1 MSKTYL
7 RKKIG
12 NRTFCWQPADEKLGY
27 KGNIGTW
34 WLEENGKLIR
44 PAESNEYEKLSK
56 IEKVDAQS
64 KEDGEDDE
72 DNGPMGYDKASKIRK
87 KSFGDLL
94 AEKIVGGGGI
104 GESFKSSV
112 SDKFKAKIKGIKE
125 TFDPMNMAKSLGG
138 RAGAAIY
145 GKLTG
150 RSEEDMEYF
159 AGSKRKRKDG
169 GGSAGTPTA
178 DKLDSLETGNDF
190 LSTLVSIQELLSK
203 REEENKNQRESEN
216 NFAEENKSEKDRRH
230 NELIAAITGNK
241 VKESSKQKETATKE
255 DDSGGLDINPNF
267 RINPARALAKE
278 GAKDAAV
285 AAEKSGAKTA
295 TKVGKDAIKK
305 SAVKT
310 LGKTIGKGALK
321 SIPILGAAV
330 GAGFAISRLIDGDV
344 VGAGIEAASGLGSAL
359 TSIPLTITNAA
370 RDVYKSVY
378 GDFPDPTDPQDQK
391 NLSEI
396 YDICKEVAA
405 ELLKEASTSAKPV
418 GEIEYDAMGNPT
430 GSSVPESTPVTSS
443 STPSVPATPTAP
455 SGTATPAPSPST
467 GQALNSAVSSNL
479 DLKASPPSSDPSTVI
494 NNSKTITSKETGK
507 KETIPS
513 VRNSE
518 PTFQRMIFNS
528 TRVV

>member
-1 MSKTYL
+1 MPKPLIVDY
-7 RKKIG
+7 KGQKVIG
-12 NRTFCWQPADEKLGY
+12 HTAKSLGY
-27 KGNIGTW
+27 DLPKNPMFWFFMNLDGSDGDPLN
-34 WLEENGKLIR
+34 LKQVND
-44 PAESNEYEKLSK
+44 
-56 IEKVDAQS
+56 IERSFNK
-64 KEDGEDDE
+64 
-72 DNGPMGYDKASKIRK
+72 NMGYKEAKETRE
-87 KSFGDLL
+87 KSFSDIFT
-94 AEKIVGGGGI
+94 EKMVSGVGI
-104 GESFKSSV
+104 GESIKATFSEKGN
-112 SDKFKAKIKGIKE
+112 AKIKGIKE
-125 TFDPMNMAKSLGG
+125 KFDPMNMAKAIGG
-138 RAGAAIY
+138 KAGAAIY
-145 GKLTG
+145 GKVMN
-150 RSEEDMEYF
+150 RSQEDMEYF
-159 AGSKRKRKDG
+159 AGSKRKRKESG
-169 GGSAGTPTA
+169 VSGGTPTA

-255 DDSGGLDINPNF
+255 NDSGGIDINPNF
-267 RINPARALAKE
+267 RINPARALAK
-278 GAKDAAV
+278 DAAV
-285 AAEKSGAKTA
+285 AAEKTGAKTA
-295 TKVGKDAIKK
+295 TKVSKDAIKK
-305 SAVKT
+305 SATKT

-321 SIPILGAAV
+321 SIPILGAAI

-405 ELLKEASTSAKPV
+405 ELLKDVAVDKVKPGEMQYDEMGNVTGYATPEPTPEPKKSTSATP
-418 GEIEYDAMGNPT
+418 A
-430 GSSVPESTPVTSS
+430 SSAPSSPAATAGPSLAPASTAS
-443 STPSVPATPTAP
+443 PTA
-455 SGTATPAPSPST
+455 SPNV

-507 KETIPS
+507 KEAIPP

-528 TRVV
+528 TKVV

>member
-1 MSKTYL
+1 MPKPIIVDYKGRKVIGHTAKSLGYDLPKNPMFWYFMNLNGSDGDPLNLKQVNDLERSFNKNMGYKEAKETRETSFGEL
-7 RKKIG
+7 FAKKI
-12 NRTFCWQPADEKLGY
+12 LG
-27 KGNIGTW
+27 
-34 WLEENGKLIR
+34 
-44 PAESNEYEKLSK
+44 
-56 IEKVDAQS
+56 
-64 KEDGEDDE
+64 GE
-72 DNGPMGYDKASKIRK
+72 
-87 KSFGDLL
+87 
-94 AEKIVGGGGI
+94 GI
-104 GESFKSSV
+104 GKSLKSTV
-112 SDKFKAKIKGIKE
+112 SDKLKSKVKGIKE
-125 TFDPMNMAKSLGG
+125 KFDPMNMAKAIGG
-138 RAGAAIY
+138 KAGAAIY
-145 GKLTG
+145 GKVMN
-150 RSEEDMEYF
+150 RSQEDMEYF

-267 RINPARALAKE
+267 RINPARALAK
-278 GAKDAAV
+278 DAAV
-285 AAEKSGAKTA
+285 AAEKTGAKTA
-295 TKVGKDAIKK
+295 TKVSKDAIKK
-305 SAVKT
+305 SATKT
-310 LGKTIGKGALK
+310 LGKSIGKGALK
-321 SIPILGAAV
+321 SIPILGAAI

-370 RDVYKSVY
+370 RDVYKDVY
-378 GDFPDPTDPQDQK
+378 GHFPDPTDPQDQK

-396 YDICKEVAA
+396 YDICKEVAS
-405 ELLKEASTSAKPV
+405 ELMKNVATPV
-418 GEIEYDAMGNPT
+418 NTGEMQFDAMGNSVGNEFATEAAPT
-430 GSSVPESTPVTSS
+430 PQKSVMASTPTPTSPPTPLP
-443 STPSVPATPTAP
+443 TPSPT
-455 SGTATPAPSPST
+455 TATPSASPST

-479 DLKASPPSSDPSTVI
+479 DLKVSPPSSDPSTVI

-507 KETIPS
+507 KEAIPP

-528 TRVV
+528 TKVV